1 MGNPIVDAFQQLLL
15 KYFSYIE
22 TIHIK
27 DMFSIF
33 SVLYAGSVI
42 TLCIFL
48 KIWIKANIV
57 FENINDPRI
66 LIIRFHEG
74 NIYETQ
80 VRSDVFKNIS
90 SILNVTLALII
101 ANHKKSTKVF
111 VWQVKKLEKIVA
123 VAFILALLLAV
134 FGIMCALDTAL
145 PPGYKLPA
153 SLL

>member
-33 SVLYAGSVI
+33 SALYAGSVI

-66 LIIRFHEG
+66 LII
-74 NIYETQ
+74 
-80 VRSDVFKNIS
+80 
-90 SILNVTLALII
+90 
-101 ANHKKSTKVF
+101 
-111 VWQVKKLEKIVA
+111 
-123 VAFILALLLAV
+123 
-134 FGIMCALDTAL
+134 
-145 PPGYKLPA
+145 
-153 SLL
+153 